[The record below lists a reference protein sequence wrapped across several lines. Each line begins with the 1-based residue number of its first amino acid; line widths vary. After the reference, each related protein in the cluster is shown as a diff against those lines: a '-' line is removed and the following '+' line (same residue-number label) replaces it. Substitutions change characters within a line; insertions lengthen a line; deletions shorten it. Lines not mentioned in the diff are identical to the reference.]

1 MNWPK
6 VEFLLAYKLHISPI
20 ELDSMDFYRIEYLL
34 KEYEDY
40 VNKENEEYEKQKSE
54 QSEQQQAQSYSLPK
68 YEMPKMALPSSSFK
82 MPSMP
87 SFSK

>member
-40 VNKENEEYEKQKSE
+40 VNKENEEYERQKN
-54 QSEQQQAQSYSLPK
+54 EQQDQQSQTYSMPK

-82 MPSMP
+82 MHSMP
-87 SFSK
+87 TFGK

>member
-6 VEFLLAYKLHISPI
+6 VEFLLSYKLHISPI

-40 VNKENEEYEKQKSE
+40 VNKENEEYERQKN
-54 QSEQQQAQSYSLPK
+54 EQQDQQSQTYSMPK
-68 YEMPKMALPSSSFK
+68 YEMPKMSLPSSSFK

-87 SFSK
+87 TFGK

>member
-40 VNKENEEYEKQKSE
+40 VNKENEEYERQKN
-54 QSEQQQAQSYSLPK
+54 EQQDQQSQTYSMPK

-87 SFSK
+87 TFGK